1 MAIIM
6 LSFKLLQDQLIGEDK
21 QKYKV
26 KGGCTALVALFILG
40 KMYIANAGDSRA
52 VLCKN
57 RHPLPLS
64 NDFTP
69 ETERQRIRQL
79 VNQKTS
85 FEDRCF
91 YFGHLEPN
99 QSKEFSDIF

>member
-1 MAIIM
+1 MSQGFDS
-6 LSFKLLQDQLIGEDK
+6 SFELLQDQLIGEDK

-52 VLCKN
+52 VLCKS
-57 RHPLPLS
+57 RCPIPMS

-69 ETERQRIRQL
+69 ESERQRVRQL
-79 VNQKTS
+79 VGLSLKF
-85 FEDRCF
+85 FE
-91 YFGHLEPN
+91 
-99 QSKEFSDIF
+99 IT

>member
-1 MAIIM
+1 M
-6 LSFKLLQDQLIGEDK
+6 LLFKLLQDELIGEDK

-57 RHPLPLS
+57 RHPIPLS

-69 ETERQRIRQL
+69 ETERQRVRQL
-79 VNQKTS
+79 VSRKTS
-85 FEDRCF
+85 FDILWLH
-91 YFGHLEPN
+91 FGYSEPN
-99 QSKEFSDIF
+99 Q

>member
-1 MAIIM
+1 M
-6 LSFKLLQDQLIGEDK
+6 LQNNNGPYVWTLQDQLIGEDK

-26 KGGCTALVALFILG
+26 TGGCTALVALFILG
-40 KMYIANAGDSRA
+40 KLYIANAGDSRA

-57 RHPLPLS
+57 RCPVPLS

-79 VNQKTS
+79 VSVPLQFIDTTLIRIKS
-85 FEDRCF
+85 VSRI
-91 YFGHLEPN
+91 
-99 QSKEFSDIF
+99 SW